1 METLLGIDLGTSAT
15 KGVLLAADGRILARD
30 RRPTELIRP
39 RPGWVEFSSP
49 RCHEILCDVIQS
61 LLKAAPRNS
70 RVVALCL
77 SGATG
82 NALLM
87 DGQGEPLGHA
97 INWMDTRS
105 VDDPLVDP
113 VGISPAEI
121 YRAVGWPYF
130 RGFPLLQL
138 TWLKRN
144 QPEQFRRASMVAM
157 NITYLYHRLCG
168 KYGMDHST
176 ASTFYLQ
183 DQVNRRWHKP
193 LLDLLEL
200 DETRLP
206 ELMPSTSI
214 LGGITRKAARETGL
228 QEGTAV
234 VLGSFDHPS
243 AARGVGVLNPGEVLL
258 SCGTSWVGFY
268 PVCDRE
274 LILSQTMLSD
284 PFLTPAGPWGAIFS
298 LACVG
303 SQVEDLVNR
312 TFPSEPS
319 MAARYAR
326 FNEAAAKAARGSSDP
341 CRSIMES
348 IARDMKAKVQSLARA
363 GLEANRLVMVGGP
376 TESDVWTAILADEL
390 GLEISLPETGAYA
403 GALGA
408 AMMAGIG
415 LGLFADET
423 DAFSR
428 LSCNS
433 RIQRPA

>member
-1 METLLGIDLGTSAT
+1 METLIGIDLGTSAT
-15 KGVLLAADGRILARD
+15 KGVLLAADGRILARE

-39 RPGWVEFSSP
+39 RPDWVEFSSP
-49 RCHEILCDVIQS
+49 RCHEILCEVIQS
-61 LLKAAPRNS
+61 LLKSAPRDS
-70 RVVALCL
+70 RVTALAL

-87 DGQGEPLGHA
+87 DQQGEPLGNA

-105 VDDPLVDP
+105 ANDPAVDP
-113 VGISPAEI
+113 VGLSPAEI
-121 YRAVGWPYF
+121 YRTVGWPYF
-130 RGFPLLQL
+130 RGFPLVQL

-144 QPEQFRRASMVAM
+144 QPERFRRASMVAM

-168 KYGMDHST
+168 KFGMDHST

-183 DQVNRRWHKP
+183 DQVKRQWHKP

-206 ELMPSTSI
+206 QLLPSASI
-214 LGGITRKAARETGL
+214 LGGITRKAAQETGL

-243 AARGVGVLNPGEVLL
+243 AARGVGVLTPGEVLL

-268 PVCDRE
+268 PVRDRE
-274 LILSQTMLSD
+274 LTLSQTMLSD
-284 PFLTPAGPWGAIFS
+284 PFLSPAGPWGAIFS
-298 LACVG
+298 LPCVG
-303 SQVEDLVNR
+303 SKVEDFVTR

-326 FNEAAAKAARGSSDP
+326 FNEAASRAARGSSDP

-348 IARDMKAKVQSLARA
+348 IARDMKARVESLSQA
-363 GLEANRLVMVGGP
+363 GLMANRLVMVGGP
-376 TESDVWTAILADEL
+376 TESDVWIAILADEL
-390 GLEISLPETGAYA
+390 GLEISLPETGAFA

-408 AMMAGIG
+408 AIMAGIG
-415 LGLFADET
+415 RNLFANEAE
-423 DAFSR
+423 AFSR
-428 LSCNS
+428 LSCKV